1 MAGSESFGV
10 ESGFGEQVLE
20 WMNSEAKKRKSKFEA
35 RSYSYEITTKN
46 FGTFEMFSWIGDV
59 KAARRL
65 ITKASRRFKIR
76 VIEGGYRTKE
86 KVLKSKKTDFAM
98 VRKGDR
104 VIGHLEFS
112 SSLFGDT
119 RWKLKTEER
128 KLIFSEI
135 DLDFYYNFLISKFTN
150 NF

>member
-1 MAGSESFGV
+1 MQGDLNMAGSETFGV
-10 ESGFGEQVLE
+10 ESGFAEEVLE
-20 WMNSEAKKRKSKFEA
+20 WLNNEAKKRKSKFEA
-35 RSYSYEITTKN
+35 RAYNYEITTEN

-59 KAARRL
+59 KAARSL

-86 KVLKSKKTDFAM
+86 KVLKTKKTDFAM

-128 KLIFSEI
+128 K
-135 DLDFYYNFLISKFTN
+135 
-150 NF
+150 

>member
-10 ESGFGEQVLE
+10 ESGFGKQVLE

-35 RSYSYEITTKN
+35 RAYSYEKTTKN

-59 KAARRL
+59 NTARNL

-76 VIEGGYRTKE
+76 VIEGVYRTKE

-128 KLIFSEI
+128 K
-135 DLDFYYNFLISKFTN
+135 
-150 NF
+150 

>member
-10 ESGFGEQVLE
+10 ESGFGEQVLN

-35 RSYSYEITTKN
+35 RAYNYEITTKN
-46 FGTFEMFSWIGDV
+46 FGSFEMFSWVGDV
-59 KAARRL
+59 KVARSL
-65 ITKASRRFKIR
+65 ITKASKRFKIR

-128 KLIFSEI
+128 K
-135 DLDFYYNFLISKFTN
+135 
-150 NF
+150 

>member
-35 RSYSYEITTKN
+35 RSYNYEITTKN

-59 KAARRL
+59 KAARSL

-76 VIEGGYRTKE
+76 VIEGGYSTKE

-104 VIGHLEFS
+104 EIGHLEFS
-112 SSLFGDT
+112 SSLIGDT

-128 KLIFSEI
+128 K
-135 DLDFYYNFLISKFTN
+135 
-150 NF
+150 

>member
-10 ESGFGEQVLE
+10 ESGFGEQVLN

-35 RSYSYEITTKN
+35 RAYNYEIVTKN

-59 KAARRL
+59 KVARSL
-65 ITKASRRFKIR
+65 IMKASKRFKIR

-86 KVLKSKKTDFAM
+86 KILKTKKTDFAM
-98 VRKGDR
+98 VRKGER

-112 SSLFGDT
+112 SSVFGDSIC
-119 RWKLKTEER
+119 KLENEER
-128 KLIFSEI
+128 K
-135 DLDFYYNFLISKFTN
+135 
-150 NF
+150 

>member
-10 ESGFGEQVLE
+10 ESGFGKQVLE

-35 RSYSYEITTKN
+35 RAYSYEITTKN

-59 KAARRL
+59 KAARSL

-104 VIGHLEFS
+104 VIGHLELS

-128 KLIFSEI
+128 K
-135 DLDFYYNFLISKFTN
+135 
-150 NF
+150 

>member
-10 ESGFGEQVLE
+10 ESGFGKQVLE

-35 RSYSYEITTKN
+35 RAYSYEITTKN
-46 FGTFEMFSWIGDV
+46 FGTFEMFSWIGDI
-59 KAARRL
+59 KAARSL

-104 VIGHLEFS
+104 VIGHLELS

-128 KLIFSEI
+128 K
-135 DLDFYYNFLISKFTN
+135 
-150 NF
+150 

>member
-35 RSYSYEITTKN
+35 RAYNYEITTKN
-46 FGTFEMFSWIGDV
+46 FGSFEMFSWVGDV
-59 KAARRL
+59 KVARSL
-65 ITKASRRFKIR
+65 ITKASKRFKIR

-86 KVLKSKKTDFAM
+86 KVLKTKKTDFAM
-98 VRKGDR
+98 VRKGER

-112 SSLFGDT
+112 SSMFGDT
-119 RWKLKTEER
+119 RWKLETEER
-128 KLIFSEI
+128 K
-135 DLDFYYNFLISKFTN
+135 
-150 NF
+150 

>member
-59 KAARRL
+59 KVARNL
-65 ITKASRRFKIR
+65 IVKASKRFKIR

-86 KVLKSKKTDFAM
+86 KVLKSTKSDFAM
-98 VRKGDR
+98 VRKGER
-104 VIGHLEFS
+104 IIGHLEFS
-112 SSLFGDT
+112 ASVLGNSM
-119 RWKLKTEER
+119 WKLKNEER
-128 KLIFSEI
+128 K
-135 DLDFYYNFLISKFTN
+135 
-150 NF
+150 

>member
-35 RSYSYEITTKN
+35 RAYSYEITTKN

-59 KAARRL
+59 KVARSL
-65 ITKASRRFKIR
+65 ITKASKRFKIR

-86 KVLKSKKTDFAM
+86 KVLKTKKTDFAM
-98 VRKGDR
+98 VRKGER
-104 VIGHLEFS
+104 VMGHLEFS
-112 SSLFGDT
+112 SSIFGDT
-119 RWKLKTEER
+119 RWKLETEER
-128 KLIFSEI
+128 K
-135 DLDFYYNFLISKFTN
+135 
-150 NF
+150 

>member
-10 ESGFGEQVLE
+10 ESGFTDEVLG

-35 RSYSYEITTKN
+35 RAYNYEITTKN
-46 FGTFEMFSWIGDV
+46 FGTFDMFSWIGDV
-59 KAARRL
+59 KVARNL
-65 ITKASRRFKIR
+65 IVKASKRFKVK

-98 VRKGDR
+98 VRKGER

-112 SSLFGDT
+112 SGLLGNSM
-119 RWKLKTEER
+119 WKLENEER
-128 KLIFSEI
+128 K
-135 DLDFYYNFLISKFTN
+135 
-150 NF
+150 

>member
-35 RSYSYEITTKN
+35 RAYNYEITTKN

-59 KAARRL
+59 KAARSL

-86 KVLKSKKTDFAM
+86 KVLKTKKTDFAM
-98 VRKGDR
+98 VRKGER
-104 VIGHLEFS
+104 VMGHLEFS
-112 SSLFGDT
+112 SSMFGDT
-119 RWKLKTEER
+119 RWKLETEER
-128 KLIFSEI
+128 K
-135 DLDFYYNFLISKFTN
+135 
-150 NF
+150 